1 MKKLPSVP
9 RRDPWNKGRLIGQKR
24 PLKPKDVWSIR
35 VRLQVE
41 RRARNLALFN
51 LAIDSKLRGCD
62 LVRLQ
67 VDDVSIG
74 GRVRDRATIV
84 QKKTGRPVQ
93 FEITEQ
99 TRDAIQAWLA
109 DIRSRSTRYL
119 FPSRVRAQPPLS
131 TRQYARIVHS
141 WVASAGLDSSAY
153 GTHSMRRT
161 KATLIYRRTGNLRAV
176 QLLFETT
183 TNCPRSGVR
192 GQFVV
197 VSNRTWITRMSMF
210 CSSRWVAKLW
220 RSVCGATHLGN
231 DASSAAMWQTRL
243 SWRVVIGLI
252 RSRPGNIHTGGRAM
266 RHQSRNSSNSCGDSM
281 AKRSLRPLPCSTRSI
296 MRLESMSESYSA
308 TTSMARSPAP

>member
-1 MKKLPSVP
+1 MFDSNQPSVP

-24 PLKPKDVWSIR
+24 PLKPKDVRSIR

-67 VDDVSIG
+67 VDDVSVG

-99 TRDAIQAWLA
+99 SRAAIEAWLA

-119 FPSRVRAQPPLS
+119 FRSRVRARPHLS

-141 WVASAGLDSSAY
+141 WVASAGLDSLPYPSR
-153 GTHSMRRT
+153 SSC
-161 KATLIYRRTGNLRAV
+161 K
-176 QLLFETT
+176 
-183 TNCPRSGVR
+183 PR
-192 GQFVV
+192 
-197 VSNRTWITRMSMF
+197 
-210 CSSRWVAKLW
+210 
-220 RSVCGATHLGN
+220 
-231 DASSAAMWQTRL
+231 
-243 SWRVVIGLI
+243 
-252 RSRPGNIHTGGRAM
+252 
-266 RHQSRNSSNSCGDSM
+266 
-281 AKRSLRPLPCSTRSI
+281 
-296 MRLESMSESYSA
+296 
-308 TTSMARSPAP
+308 